1 MLGVV
6 AGWLP
11 IIGGLISLALI
22 WPNLAITVKRLH
34 DMGKTGWLAA
44 IPWGAAIVFMT
55 IGLVMVMGAAIAG
68 GMGPDYYEDNPA
80 ALFAMMS
87 PGIGA
92 FVLAG
97 LIPLAFLLWI
107 GLVEGD
113 KGDNRFGPN
122 PKGE

>member
-1 MLGVV
+1 
-6 AGWLP
+6 
-11 IIGGLISLALI
+11 
-22 WPNLAITVKRLH
+22 
-34 DMGKTGWLAA
+34 
-44 IPWGAAIVFMT
+44 
-55 IGLVMVMGAAIAG
+55 MVMGAAIAG

-80 ALFAMMS
+80 ALFALMG
-87 PGIGA
+87 PALGA

-97 LIPLAFLLWI
+97 LVPLAFLLWI